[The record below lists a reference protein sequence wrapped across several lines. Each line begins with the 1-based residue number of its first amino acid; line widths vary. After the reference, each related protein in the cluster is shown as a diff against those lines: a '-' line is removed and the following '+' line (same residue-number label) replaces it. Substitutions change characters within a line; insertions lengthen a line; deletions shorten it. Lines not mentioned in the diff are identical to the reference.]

1 MEWDEKSS
9 FHAKRIHMSPES
21 KMDRCIVIITGTIQ
35 SEGTLSLLLS
45 NFGGGGEGR
54 YGIHKSL

>member
-1 MEWDEKSS
+1 
-9 FHAKRIHMSPES
+9 MSPES

-45 NFGGGGEGR
+45 NFGEGGEGR